1 MAEQHEAVIRLDAWW
16 IVRKLERWNRPG
28 VDARAP
34 QQELSDERAV
44 VAGPG
49 ADDENAG
56 PIR

>member
-1 MAEQHEAVIRLDAWW
+1 MAEQHEAVIGLDPWW
-16 IVRKLERWNRPG
+16 IIRELKRRDRPG

-49 ADDENAG
+49 ADDENA
-56 PIR
+56 